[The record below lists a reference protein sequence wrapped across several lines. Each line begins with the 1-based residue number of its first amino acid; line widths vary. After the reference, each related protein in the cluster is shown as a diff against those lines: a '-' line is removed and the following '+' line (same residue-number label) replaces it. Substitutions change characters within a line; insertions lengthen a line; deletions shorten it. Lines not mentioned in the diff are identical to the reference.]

1 MAGDLKGGMSDCTAH
16 ATGNDLGPPTPP
28 KDKPSLTVT
37 DPGNVDP
44 KHYSHFGDNEPAHS
58 TTNGGGPTQPFGG
71 DFQAVLYAHPPT
83 KLGDPAPLGLFSFA
97 TTTFVLSLI
106 NVGFGGVH
114 EANLVVAMSFG
125 FGAVGQLLAGIFE
138 MILGNTFAA
147 TAFAG
152 YAGFWLSFAI
162 ILTPGSQI
170 VTQLESSSQ
179 TTFLYSMG
187 FFLLAWAIFTT
198 MCMLCTLKST
208 ITFFLMF
215 LTLDVTFIFLSAGY
229 LASDGN
235 GPGAGW
241 VKAGGIFGLASSCL
255 GYYIAFSGIADKENT

>member
-1 MAGDLKGGMSDCTAH
+1 MAGDLKGGMSDCTIH

-28 KDKPSLTVT
+28 KDKPRLTII
-37 DPGNVDP
+37 DPSHGDQ
-44 KHYSHFGDNEPAHS
+44 KHYGHFSGDNEPAHS
-58 TTNGGGPTQPFGG
+58 STNGASPPFGG
-71 DFQAVLYAHPPT
+71 DFQAVLYAQPPT
-83 KLGDPAPLGLFSFA
+83 KIGDPAPLGLFSFA

-106 NVGFGGVH
+106 NIGFGGVH
-114 EANLVVAMSFG
+114 ESNLVVAMSFG
-125 FGAVGQLLAGIFE
+125 FGALGQLIAAIFE

-147 TAFAG
+147 TAFGG
-152 YAGFWLSFAI
+152 YSGFWLSLAI
-162 ILTPGSQI
+162 IEIPGSQI
-170 VTQLESSSQ
+170 VSQLEAASQ

-215 LTLDVTFIFLSAGY
+215 LTLDITFIFLSAGY
-229 LASDGN
+229 LASNGS
-235 GPGAGW
+235 GPGVGW

-255 GYYIAFSGIADKENT
+255 GYYIAFAGMADKDNT